1 LFFPVRCSLFH
12 VHLFFPTS
20 DTPYRQ
26 QFELADV
33 VIGLDPLVSQQLSP
47 GRSLCSSAG
56 PLSKHVVEP
65 SWSTMDLLLQSNSN
79 SNTKDQPAP
88 QPHTGLLL
96 LPAKSRKLPLLAEE
110 QQQQQQ
116 SKGENDKEKHQPSSP
131 AALTTTSQEGSHSS
145 TGCWVSCEGELAGWQ
160 RCVQPLL
167 RTKVVPRKDDTGGGV
182 SSATGGGDGGPS
194 DNASFGLVE
203 VHVATVAWLLPPDAK
218 ADPGAM
224 ADIAS
229 SLVRAAMDGL
239 LLPLQDQVMA
249 TPSSSFNAV
258 LPPPVPPSP
267 AEAGAVG
274 ATHVLKP
281 PEASAALPATA
292 TATAAATTSIAN
304 TADQEDGKDDLS
316 VPAAC
321 VVAVLRS
328 IRGGAWLA
336 SASAGALP
344 EEEEEGK
351 KGGDGGGSPF
361 LPARRRHLGSSR
373 QLLATC
379 HPRPY
384 SHRGASRVELGL
396 RWRCHNGDAG
406 GSSIDDEN
414 LALQR
419 ILAGVEAQLKI
430 SLANG
435 GGN

>member
-1 LFFPVRCSLFH
+1 M
-12 VHLFFPTS
+12 HLFFPTS

-65 SWSTMDLLLQSNSN
+65 SWSSMDLLLQSNSN

-229 SLVRAAMDGL
+229 SLVGAAMDGL
-239 LLPLQDQVMA
+239 LPPLLDQVMA
-249 TPSSSFNAV
+249 TPSSSFNAD

-281 PEASAALPATA
+281 PEASGALPATA
-292 TATAAATTSIAN
+292 TATAAATSIAN

-344 EEEEEGK
+344 EEEEEGEK
-351 KGGDGGGSPF
+351 GDGGGPPF

-414 LALQR
+414 SALQR